1 MEKTP
6 GPNVLCM
13 DVGST
18 NIKYREGTGEIR
30 SLPFPAGER
39 PGPNRYEVPVRK
51 IWELISAVIERSGA
65 SALFLSVQ
73 MHGYILLGEDRE
85 PVTAYISWRDQRAKG
100 VRVPFSVPA
109 ENGVSI
115 KPNLPRASLY
125 AMSLT
130 DPEVCAEAREFCT
143 LGSYLALRLTGKNR
157 THITDAAA
165 SGFYRANT
173 CRGESKALRL
183 PVADGGVSL
192 IGRTERGMKVYAP
205 VGDQQASVL
214 GSGATEE
221 DYILNLGTAGQLCC
235 IQKEFVA
242 GDFES
247 RPYFGGKTL
256 CTVTGLPA
264 GGAIQNEGVRIIPEM
279 TAACLSA
286 LKKLP
291 LRRRILAVGGAAGH
305 YRAMVE
311 RVLEKIG
318 LPFEILSGEMALN
331 GLSLLADQTADREE

>member
-6 GPNVLCM
+6 KPIALCI

-18 NIKYREGTGEIR
+18 NIKYREGNGEIC
-30 SLPFPAGER
+30 SVPFPLGES

-51 IWELISAVIERSGA
+51 IWEQISAIIEGSGA
-65 SALFLSVQ
+65 SELFLSVQ

-85 PVTAYISWRDQRAKG
+85 PVTPYISWRDQRAKG
-100 VRVPFSVPA
+100 IRVPFSIPA
-109 ENGVSI
+109 ENGVAI

-130 DPEVCAEAREFCT
+130 DPDIYAKAREFCT
-143 LGSYLALRLTGKNR
+143 LGSYLALRLTGKNE

-165 SGFYRANT
+165 SGFYRADT
-173 CRGESKALRL
+173 CRGACQTLRL
-183 PVADGGVSL
+183 PVADGGVKL
-192 IGRTERGMKVYAP
+192 IGRTERGIKVFAP

-214 GSGATEE
+214 GSGVTEK

-235 IQKEFVA
+235 VQKGFVA

-264 GGAIQNEGVRIIPEM
+264 GGAIRSEGEKVLPKMVE
-279 TAACLSA
+279 ACSLA

-291 LRRRILAVGGAAGH
+291 LRSRILAVGGVTGH
-305 YRAMVE
+305 YRPLVE
-311 RVLEKIG
+311 SVLKKIG

-331 GLSLLADQTADREE
+331 GLSLLADQVTDR